1 MIDNHNKYELKI
13 SDSIYLETFSVNNK
27 NRISLLFMLVSA
39 IIIFLL
45 PIFVFIF
52 LFTDFEGIPFG
63 ILISFILSGLVSV
76 FFLRLYLWNK
86 YGKEVFVIKDNSFTY
101 YYDYKLFKDYHKEIT
116 FKTINTYFLFNDGFR
131 NTADIWYSTQ
141 TEKKMEYLMATE
153 SPIFFELDGNP
164 DIISSKRELPIS
176 AIVDIG
182 RKLGLK
188 SYYNNINKEKSNI

>member
-52 LFTDFEGIPFG
+52 LFTDFKGIPFG

-76 FFLRLYLWNK
+76 FLLRLYLWNK
-86 YGKEVFVIKDNSFTY
+86 YGKEVFVIKDNSFIY
-101 YYDYKLFKDYHKEIT
+101 YYDYKLFKDHHKEIT